1 MRQKYGLFLN
11 YKSFFFFFF
20 RKSFAKRRKS
30 KNATVSQRPHS
41 ITEKPKKYHSIFKD
55 GEIFIEMQ
63 I

>member
-1 MRQKYGLFLN
+1 MWQKYGLFLN
-11 YKSFFFFFF
+11 YKGFSE
-20 RKSFAKRRKS
+20 KILLKEGKS

-55 GEIFIEMQ
+55 DEIFIEMQ

>member
-1 MRQKYGLFLN
+1 MFLN
-11 YKSFFFFFF
+11 YKSFSE
-20 RKSFAKRRKS
+20 KILLKEGKS

-41 ITEKPKKYHSIFKD
+41 ITEKPKKYLSIFKD